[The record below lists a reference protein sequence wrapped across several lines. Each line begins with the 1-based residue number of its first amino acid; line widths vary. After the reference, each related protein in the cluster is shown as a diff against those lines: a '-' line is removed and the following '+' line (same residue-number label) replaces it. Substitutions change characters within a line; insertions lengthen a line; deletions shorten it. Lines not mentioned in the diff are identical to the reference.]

1 MQGFLQGMGCGKY
14 RTAEIQ
20 AITGEA
26 GNTGRAR
33 GRTECRELKGSQERQ
48 DAARDAPVEGNVWS
62 IG

>member
-1 MQGFLQGMGCGKY
+1 MGCGKY

-62 IG
+62 VG